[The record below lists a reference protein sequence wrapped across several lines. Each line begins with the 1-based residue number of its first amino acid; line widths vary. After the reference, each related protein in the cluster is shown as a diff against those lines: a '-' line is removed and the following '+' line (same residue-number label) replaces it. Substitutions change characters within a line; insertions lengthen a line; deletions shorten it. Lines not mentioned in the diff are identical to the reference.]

1 VFTRPLPLTVQSC
14 EDESTIIMASSS
26 LLFNLGLTCH
36 SLYADQRTISASRVA
51 KCYNLA
57 LTITCRF
64 TSNNGIN
71 AVLRCLILNNLA
83 HLHFEECDYAK
94 SHYSLQ
100 RMQALVRTG
109 CLDGSSA
116 SHYPMKHDVD
126 ELKLNL
132 LCLKKPTAARAA

>member
-71 AVLRCLILNNLA
+71 AVVSSTTWLISISKNVTMPKA
-83 HLHFEECDYAK
+83 TTPCSVCK
-94 SHYSLQ
+94 RWS
-100 RMQALVRTG
+100 G
-109 CLDGSSA
+109 LDA
-116 SHYPMKHDVD
+116 WTDRQPHMKHDVD